1 MEQRQQHTQRD
12 DFVEQFVVLLGMH
25 WEDILLIVNRQSPR
39 LAVLLRGTSPSGMK
53 RMNGGWRIQI
63 SAHRIMQREN
73 LCSPRDN
80 EIVAQAIRLYYHQ
93 VAQFR
98 LPRITVE
105 FLFASKIS

>member
-1 MEQRQQHTQRD
+1 
-12 DFVEQFVVLLGMH
+12 
-25 WEDILLIVNRQSPR
+25 
-39 LAVLLRGTSPSGMK
+39 
-53 RMNGGWRIQI
+53 
-63 SAHRIMQREN
+63 MQREN

>member
-1 MEQRQQHTQRD
+1 MEQRQQRIQRD
-12 DFVEQFVVLLGMH
+12 DFVEQFICLLGRH
-25 WEDILLIVNRQSPR
+25 WEDILLIVSRQSPR
-39 LAVLLRGTSPSGMK
+39 LAVLLRAASPSGMK
-53 RMNGGWRIQI
+53 RRNGRWRIQI
-63 SAHRIMQREN
+63 STRRIMQREN

-105 FLFASKIS
+105 FL